1 METLQYFKGTD
12 RLEIREEKLFQM
24 LDNLEKETTA
34 LFEEV
39 LTTTTKDLEQ
49 LENLYT
55 KYQDLSK
62 KGQILKEAFDYLLK
76 LESSSYD
83 YAARRFQLKRV
94 LTAMLTLFAF
104 LSNALIGVVGFILL
118 NDRAFKDY
126 IKELVTIN
134 EALEQFE
141 TETITKIEITLSN
154 CFRILKRKQKE
165 LGQENEKMK
174 EIPIS
179 QKEPTPPQPQKEYEY
194 IKKPTPYQ
202 KQHNS

>member
-62 KGQILKEAFDYLLK
+62 KAK
-76 LESSSYD
+76 S
-83 YAARRFQLKRV
+83 
-94 LTAMLTLFAF
+94 
-104 LSNALIGVVGFILL
+104 
-118 NDRAFKDY
+118 
-126 IKELVTIN
+126 
-134 EALEQFE
+134 
-141 TETITKIEITLSN
+141 
-154 CFRILKRKQKE
+154 
-165 LGQENEKMK
+165 
-174 EIPIS
+174 
-179 QKEPTPPQPQKEYEY
+179 
-194 IKKPTPYQ
+194 
-202 KQHNS
+202 